1 MIKKLVKIIKDYVPD
16 IKTLNTI
23 ENQAKVIQD
32 LYEQVIEF
40 YNYITN
46 PTFKYNI
53 GVEDGKSSYALW
65 KEIPGNENK
74 SITDYFN
81 EIITDPRA
89 LHGNTK
95 VIHVSND
102 IEVINRVDT
111 NTQLS
116 VIYINDSENAITVT
130 MHPITNYLTPDGQD
144 IELSILPNG
153 YGEINYLNIN
163 DTIFARGG

>member
-1 MIKKLVKIIKDYVPD
+1 MIRLIKIIRDYVPN
-16 IKTLNTI
+16 IKTLNTLDK
-23 ENQAKVIQD
+23 QAKCIQD

-40 YNYITN
+40 YKYITN
-46 PTFKYNI
+46 PEFKNAI
-53 GVEDGKSSYALW
+53 GVQDGKSSYDLW

-74 SITDYFN
+74 SIDDYFN
-81 EIITDPRA
+81 EIVTDPKA
-89 LHGNTK
+89 LHGDTK
-95 VIHVSND
+95 IIHVSND

-111 NTQLS
+111 NTQLN
-116 VIYINDSENAITVT
+116 VIYINDSENEITVT
-130 MHPITNYLTPDGQD
+130 MHPTTNYLTPDGQD